1 MLEHIPKHASLILS
15 KVLGIPLEDHRQRN
29 GLYEGRA
36 SERER
41 QIMDDT
47 FFFTSMRTFALSLQ
61 NDLAAMSRA
70 VSRFAEVKMR
80 MGGHD

>member
-1 MLEHIPKHASLILS
+1 
-15 KVLGIPLEDHRQRN
+15 
-29 GLYEGRA
+29 
-36 SERER
+36 
-41 QIMDDT
+41 MDDT